1 MKKVLAGVLAAVI
14 IFSGNALR
22 VQYTYTRNNERL
34 QQDYAD
40 YNQAFFDNT
49 LPKNVVVTWSD
60 IPKSK
65 DGRFVMGN
73 THEEIIGG
81 TFSIQI
87 DTKSNI
93 AWATAD
99 TTLLHEMCHVKTYD
113 RTVEL
118 DQDMHGPLFKACI
131 VNLELQGAFTDLL

>member
-1 MKKVLAGVLAAVI
+1 MKKLIAGVLAAVI

-22 VQYTYTRNNERL
+22 AQYTHDNGRL

-40 YNQAFFDNT
+40 YNQAFFNNT
-49 LPKNVVVTWSD
+49 LPKNVPVTWSD
-60 IPKSK
+60 IPRTK
-65 DGRFVMGN
+65 DGRYVMGN
-73 THEEIIGG
+73 THEDVVSG
-81 TFSIQI
+81 TFLIRI

-93 AWATAD
+93 TMVTAD

>member
-1 MKKVLAGVLAAVI
+1 MKKLLAGVLAAVI

-22 VQYTYTRNNERL
+22 AQYTHDNGRL

-40 YNQAFFDNT
+40 YNRAFFNDT
-49 LPKNVVVTWSD
+49 LPKNVPVTWSD
-60 IPKSK
+60 IPRTK
-65 DGRFVMGN
+65 DGRYVMGN
-73 THEEIIGG
+73 TPEDIVSG

-113 RTVEL
+113 RALEL

-131 VNLELQGAFTDLL
+131 VDLEMQGAFTELL

>member
-1 MKKVLAGVLAAVI
+1 MKKLIAGVLAAVI

-22 VQYTYTRNNERL
+22 AQYTHDNGRL

-40 YNQAFFDNT
+40 YNQAFFNNT
-49 LPKNVVVTWSD
+49 LPKNVPVTWSD
-60 IPKSK
+60 IPRTK
-65 DGRFVMGN
+65 DGRYVMGN
-73 THEEIIGG
+73 THEDVVSG
-81 TFSIQI
+81 TFLIRI

-93 AWATAD
+93 TMVTAD

-118 DQDMHGPLFKACI
+118 DQDMHGPLFKACL
-131 VNLELQGAFTDLL
+131 VNLQMQGAFTDLL